1 MIKRIAFLVA
11 ATAVLVAAMSSCKKS
26 RYCHCISDS
35 YQTVSLDGETHT
47 IADTTVVNIDRGMKC
62 DGIKQMGFEKPQEGG
77 PVVQVRN
84 VDCAELDVESV
95 STIPSEHPVDD

>member
-1 MIKRIAFLVA
+1 M
-11 ATAVLVAAMSSCKKS
+11 
-26 RYCHCISDS
+26 
-35 YQTVSLDGETHT
+35 
-47 IADTTVVNIDRGMKC
+47 NIDRGMEC